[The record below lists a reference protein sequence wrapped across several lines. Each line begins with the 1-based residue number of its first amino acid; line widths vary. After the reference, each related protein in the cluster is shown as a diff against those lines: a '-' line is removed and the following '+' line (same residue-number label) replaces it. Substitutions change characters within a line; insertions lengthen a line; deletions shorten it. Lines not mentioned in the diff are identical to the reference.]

1 MSVVVAKYHVSF
13 FFSIKIHL
21 SVSVGVRRCMAR
33 HGTVARQHEGGHRLA
48 ALAKRVLHALLLFL
62 LGTGKYD
69 RGHWWTWT
77 RLANATTTRT
87 GHPHLRFHRRRQSR

>member
-1 MSVVVAKYHVSF
+1 
-13 FFSIKIHL
+13 
-21 SVSVGVRRCMAR
+21 MAR
-33 HGTVARQHEGGHRLA
+33 HGTTV

-62 LGTGKYD
+62 LGTGKYERGR

-77 RLANATTTRT
+77 RLANATRKRT